1 MEFLILVVSKM
12 NTKQACDMT
21 RTIMK
26 YSFPV
31 LLAGTLLFSSCG
43 SKEQQQAPPPEITV
57 VKVIQKDVPVYNEFI
72 GEIYGEKDIPIRARV
87 EGFLEGIFFEEGT
100 EVEKGQLLY
109 TIDPRPFE
117 ADVNAQ
123 QSEVAEARTMLAKAE
138 SDLNRYKPLAELNA
152 VSKSDLDA
160 AQAQYDASL
169 ASVDAAK
176 ANLRSA
182 EIRLGYTK
190 IYSPIDGLIGI
201 TQARV
206 GDFVGRD
213 PNPVIL
219 NTVSETNN
227 VKVRFYITESEYL
240 RLARR
245 FATESNE
252 KLDGKA
258 TKKREP
264 NIELILS
271 DGSVYEY
278 KGLADF
284 VDRSIDPTTGS
295 LLIQA
300 NFPNPK
306 LILRPGM
313 YAKVKI
319 TIEMRNDA
327 LVIPLRSIMEMQ
339 GQKSVYVV
347 NDSNKVVAQRVITGP
362 VKGDYVIIDNGLEA
376 DDKIVIDA
384 LQKVRD
390 GMVVVPKTIEFESKS
405 NPEL

>member
-1 MEFLILVVSKM
+1 
-12 NTKQACDMT
+12 MT
-21 RTIMK
+21 QTIMK
-26 YSFPV
+26 YSFTV
-31 LLAGTLLFSSCG
+31 LLAVTLLFSSCG
-43 SKEQQQAPPPEITV
+43 SKEQQQAPSPEITV

-87 EGFLEGIFFEEGT
+87 EGFLEGIFFEEGA

-160 AQAQYDASL
+160 AQAQYDASV

-190 IYSPIDGLIGI
+190 IYSPLSGLIGI
-201 TQARV
+201 TEARV

-219 NTVSETNN
+219 NTVSATNS

-240 RLARR
+240 KLARK
-245 FATESNE
+245 FANESNG
-252 KLDGKA
+252 KVDGQA

-264 NIELILS
+264 NMELILS
-271 DGSVYEY
+271 DRSVYDY

-284 VDRSIDPTTGS
+284 VDRNIDPTTGS
-295 LLIQA
+295 ILIQA
-300 NFPNPK
+300 GFPNPK

-319 TIEMRNDA
+319 AIERRKDA
-327 LVIPLRSIMEMQ
+327 LIVPLRCIMELQ
-339 GQKSVYVV
+339 GQKSVFVV
-347 NDSNKVVAQRVITGP
+347 NDSNRVEIQKVTTGP
-362 VKGDYVIIDNGLEA
+362 VKGDYIIIDDGLEA
-376 DDKIVIDA
+376 DDKVVIDA
-384 LQKVRD
+384 LQKVRE
-390 GMVVVPKTIEFESKS
+390 GMVVVPKTIEFKSKS

>member
-1 MEFLILVVSKM
+1 MI
-12 NTKQACDMT
+12 

-100 EVEKGQLLY
+100 EVKKGQLLY

-201 TQARV
+201 TNARV

-219 NTVSETNN
+219 NTVSETSN

-245 FATESNE
+245 FATDSNE

-264 NIELILS
+264 NMELILS
-271 DGSVYEY
+271 DGSVYDY

-284 VDRSIDPTTGS
+284 VDRSVDPSTGS

-319 TIEMRNDA
+319 IIEMRNDA
-327 LVIPLRSIMEMQ
+327 LVIPLRCIMEMQ

-362 VKGDYVIIDNGLEA
+362 VKGDYVIIDNGLEE
-376 DDKIVIDA
+376 DDKVVIDA

-390 GMVVVPKTIEFESKS
+390 GMIVVPKTIEFESKS